1 MMVVRGQTSSWT
13 RKVEI
18 ANIIQLRNIFQIAD
32 TCFSQGIAV
41 NEIIQKKVIKRIP
54 AAEYG
59 AYSHTQDT
67 NFQGVSGFKILI
79 FQEMIH
85 E

>member
-18 ANIIQLRNIFQIAD
+18 ANIIQLRNIFQIVD

-41 NEIIQKKVIKRIP
+41 NEIIQKKSNQKELQQNMV
-54 AAEYG
+54 
-59 AYSHTQDT
+59 
-67 NFQGVSGFKILI
+67 LI
-79 FQEMIH
+79 HMT
-85 E
+85 

>member
-18 ANIIQLRNIFQIAD
+18 ANIIQLRNIFQIVD

-41 NEIIQKKVIKRIP
+41 NEIIQKKSNQKEFLQQNMV
-54 AAEYG
+54 
-59 AYSHTQDT
+59 
-67 NFQGVSGFKILI
+67 LI
-79 FQEMIH
+79 HMT
-85 E
+85 